1 MKCISYLL
9 IVLSFLTSC
18 SDEGTPKS
26 QKKEK
31 EIDGPRNQAGE
42 HVIEDRGLG
51 DSTALDPFLITENG
65 VGTILLEGDCD
76 RIKLPQDDYILD
88 SAKVYLGEGQYGI
101 NYKVLGSDNQS
112 PLIMIQPT
120 RSSGTCWL
128 SSIYVLNERFKTNR
142 GVSVGSTL
150 AVLDDTYTIMDIVGN
165 EFGSVYVFV
174 RELKNVGFEF
184 VGVKDVY
191 PGKLFD
197 KTIFNGTEKVSKI
210 YLYADL

>member
-1 MKCISYLL
+1 
-9 IVLSFLTSC
+9 
-18 SDEGTPKS
+18 
-26 QKKEK
+26 
-31 EIDGPRNQAGE
+31 
-42 HVIEDRGLG
+42 
-51 DSTALDPFLITENG
+51 
-65 VGTILLEGDCD
+65 
-76 RIKLPQDDYILD
+76 
-88 SAKVYLGEGQYGI
+88 
-101 NYKVLGSDNQS
+101 
-112 PLIMIQPT
+112 
-120 RSSGTCWL
+120 
-128 SSIYVLNERFKTNR
+128 
-142 GVSVGSTL
+142 VGSTL